1 MTEEQFR
8 EKLLSKIRSLKIAE
22 QIVYPAATVANASML
37 ERLFEKGIGG
47 DGAKVGSYSTEPM
60 YASKK
65 QFRNTG
71 AFKAQGKTGKK
82 KEGRKSMYLA
92 GGYKQLRQVQG
103 YESSY
108 VNLFYYGDLYGEMNK
123 LTVEKDTVV
132 VRLSREIN
140 KKKVD
145 GLREKYGKE
154 TFQHTKKEKEQF
166 AKDVSKMLANYFS
179 N

>member
-1 MTEEQFR
+1 M
-8 EKLLSKIRSLKIAE
+8 
-22 QIVYPAATVANASML
+22 
-37 ERLFEKGIGG
+37 
-47 DGAKVGSYSTEPM
+47 
-60 YASKK
+60 
-65 QFRNTG
+65 
-71 AFKAQGKTGKK
+71 
-82 KEGRKSMYLA
+82 
-92 GGYKQLRQVQG
+92 QG

-140 KKKVD
+140 KKKVE